1 MGLKIYSDKE
11 RLVSII
17 KDTDGGESE
26 MIFPEKLGSTIDKSN
41 FPLFEGIS
49 NIIQISIPENVEFI
63 EPGTFTDFT
72 GLTSVEIRGI
82 VYGVIWHGGTDGR
95 WTAPLSP
102 ATIVEEFK
110 KGSGF
115 IEIIRK

>member
-11 RLVSII
+11 KLSSII
-17 KDTDGGESE
+17 KDSDGTESE
-26 MIFPEKLGSTIDKSN
+26 MVFSKKLQSTIDKSD
-41 FPLFEGIS
+41 FPFFEGIS
-49 NIIQISIPENVEFI
+49 NVVHISIPDNVEFI

-72 GLTSVEIRGI
+72 GLASVEIRGI

-95 WTAPLSP
+95 WTAPRSP
-102 ATIVEEFK
+102 ATLVEELK
-110 KGSGF
+110 KGSGL